1 MEWMLLPLRRYA
13 EFSGRSRRMEFWM
26 FQLGIWLMWIA
37 LWVVTMAVGFGAAS
51 AARDPASG
59 MVGLFASLG
68 IFMVVYAILGLGLII
83 PSIAV
88 AVRRL
93 HDTDRS
99 GWWLLLPA
107 APYVLAIV
115 VAVMAASSQSSALFG
130 VVFVVNLLVIVAAVV
145 LLVFYCLPGTPGPNR
160 YGPDPLGGSANL
172 AETFQ

>member
-1 MEWMLLPLRRYA
+1 MEWMLMPLKRYA

-26 FQLGIWLMWIA
+26 FQLGIWLMWIV
-37 LWVVTMAVGFGAAS
+37 LWVATMAVGFGAAS

-68 IFMVVYAILGLGLII
+68 IFMLVYAVLGLGLLI

-99 GWWLLLPA
+99 GWWLLLPL

-115 VAVMAASSQSSALFG
+115 IAVMGAASQSSALIG
-130 VVFVVNLLVIVAAVV
+130 VAFVVNLLVLVAAVV
-145 LLVFYCLPGTPGPNR
+145 LLVFYCLPGTPGPNK
-160 YGPDPLGGSANL
+160 YGPDPMGGTANL